1 LEQRDRLKAM
11 QRKMFDVMSMLGVS
25 NSTLRYMERRASVDK
40 AIVYGGMVLTLVFLW
55 GMWSLTHPGKKAAL
69 GAG

>member
-1 LEQRDRLKAM
+1 M

-69 GAG
+69 AGAGAG